1 MKTSVMIL
9 VLAFLLSV
17 GTALHA
23 QVPRTLTYQGVLT
36 DTAGTPVPNGTYSLT
51 FRLYQTSTGGSPL
64 WQETKNLSV
73 ERGVFSTTLGEI
85 TPLSLPFDRQY
96 WLSIQIANN
105 PELSPRIALTSS
117 AYSLHTQRADTASY
131 ALTAPQQGF
140 ADSARIAGTIPNNSV
155 NTAKLQDAAVTPTK
169 LADNAVTTS
178 KIQNLA
184 VTLGKL
190 DTSGASIGQV
200 VTYAAGGVIWQT
212 PPAGGLSLPYS
223 GSAAANGPAF
233 RVTNSNSGGVAVQG
247 TNSLAGDYGILGKL
261 NYGVYGVA
269 SSSNGNG
276 VLGVANNGSNAY
288 GVWGR
293 SSAGYGVYGQNDN
306 TGNYGYLGG
315 STYYGVYGFANST
328 NGTGVKGEANNGV
341 FSYGV
346 RGESNT
352 GFGVK
357 GENTASGNLGYL
369 GSSDYGV
376 YGASIS
382 GTGVRGGSSFGDGV
396 VGSSS
401 GGINTAGVHGIAAG
415 PNSTAIWGQAV
426 GGVNSMAGWFAG
438 NVHVAGN
445 LSKTTGSFKIDHPL
459 DPANKYLYHSFV
471 ESPDMMNIYNGNVVL
486 DANGEAWVELPAYFE
501 ALNKDFRYQL
511 TPIGSPGP
519 NLFIAQEISGN
530 RFKIA
535 GGSPG
540 MKVSWQVTGIRHDP
554 YAEAHRIHVEVE
566 KTGKEKG
573 KYIHP
578 KEYGVSETL
587 GIDYEAHQ
595 KIVAEEARMKA
606 EQEKMQAEHER
617 MKAEQERMQKEE
629 KK

>member
-1 MKTSVMIL
+1 
-9 VLAFLLSV
+9 
-17 GTALHA
+17 
-23 QVPRTLTYQGVLT
+23 
-36 DTAGTPVPNGTYSLT
+36 
-51 FRLYQTSTGGSPL
+51 
-64 WQETKNLSV
+64 
-73 ERGVFSTTLGEI
+73 
-85 TPLSLPFDRQY
+85 
-96 WLSIQIANN
+96 
-105 PELSPRIALTSS
+105 
-117 AYSLHTQRADTASY
+117 
-131 ALTAPQQGF
+131 
-140 ADSARIAGTIPNNSV
+140 V
-155 NTAKLQDAAVTPTK
+155 NTAKLQDAAVTSTK

-276 VLGVANNGSNAY
+276 VSGVANNGSYAY

-293 SSAGYGVYGQNDN
+293 SSAGYGVYGQNDS
-306 TGNYGYLGG
+306 TGNYGYVGGFYYGAYGTHVSHGNYGVLGDWG
-315 STYYGVYGFANST
+315 YGVYGEASYPSGSGVAGLANDGS
-328 NGTGVKGEANNGV
+328 GV
-341 FSYGV
+341 
-346 RGESNT
+346 
-352 GFGVK
+352 
-357 GENTASGNLGYL
+357 SGY
-369 GSSDYGV
+369 SSAGYGV
-376 YGASIS
+376 YGQNGNTSNYGYVGGWNVGVFGRYGGFGPY
-382 GTGVRGGSSFGDGV
+382 GTLGGSNYAVYGFQATGLK
-396 VGSSS
+396 
-401 GGINTAGVHGIAAG
+401 AGY
-415 PNSTAIWGQAV
+415 
-426 GGVNSMAGWFAG
+426 FDG
-438 NVHVAGN
+438 NVTVAGN
-445 LSKTTGSFKIDHPL
+445 LSKTTGSFRIDHPL

-554 YAEAHRIHVEVE
+554 YAEAHRIQVEVE

-587 GIDYEAHQ
+587 GIDYEEHQ
-595 KIVAEEARMKA
+595 KIEAEQARMKA

-617 MKAEQERMQKEE
+617 MKAEQDRMRKEVN
-629 KK
+629 K